1 MARIS
6 AIRSKRCR
14 HTKGRVP
21 WRLPLALLL
30 GLVAAAVSLSPG
42 PAAAQNL
49 TFPERPKPPVRG
61 TTTQGQML
69 VQAKE
74 INYDYA
80 NERVSAV
87 GNVQIYY
94 NGSVLEAN
102 KVIYDQKTK
111 RLRAEGNARLT
122 EPGGQVSYGEIMELS
137 DDYRDG
143 FVDSL
148 RVDAA
153 QQTSIAAARAE
164 RSAGNF
170 SIFHSGV
177 YTACEACKEDP
188 KKPPL
193 WQVKAARI
201 IHDQGEKMLYF
212 EQATM
217 ELYGQPIAYLPYFSA
232 PDPTVKRKTGF
243 LAPTFSSSDK
253 YRLRHRDPLFLGA
266 RSELRPHVHA
276 DDHDEAGP
284 AARRR
289 MAPAHR
295 GRRLPLPRP
304 GHQAVGPEL
313 LRA

>member
-1 MARIS
+1 MAGVS
-6 AIRSKRCR
+6 AIRSVRRRPSCW
-14 HTKGRVP
+14 RVES
-21 WRLPLALLL
+21 LLLLALIA
-30 GLVAAAVSLSPG
+30 GAAYWPQ
-42 PAAAQNL
+42 PAGAQGI
-49 TFPERPKPPVRG
+49 TFPTRPKPPVRA

-74 INYDYA
+74 IHYDHA

-122 EPGGQVSYGEIMELS
+122 EPNGQVSYGEIMELS

-177 YTACEACKEDP
+177 YTACEPCKDDP

-193 WQVKAARI
+193 WQIKAARI

-212 EQATM
+212 EQASL
-217 ELYGQPIAYLPYFSA
+217 EFYGQPLVYLPYFSA
-232 PDPTVKRKTGF
+232 PDPTVKRKRIMLQGDVPNPINPPSGCHFHTRCPI
-243 LAPTFSSSDK
+243 ARPDCAQ
-253 YRLRHRDPLFLGA
+253 RDP
-266 RSELRPHVHA
+266 ELR
-276 DDHDEAGP
+276 ES
-284 AARRR
+284 
-289 MAPAHR
+289 
-295 GRRLPLPRP
+295 RP
-304 GHQAVGPEL
+304 GHWVACHYRG
-313 LRA
+313 